1 VEATLNFLAPVLDP
15 NMTFSDIFLT
25 GAWDHIFFPIA
36 FGLLYL
42 CDLSKIPKRF
52 WLLLT
57 PFATFTL
64 IPNLNVVANI
74 FFDKWIIHEAPG
86 FFNFFGVDNWVEF
99 GRLDEDRLVIGFIEY
114 LHEQLTFNTLFPAV
128 ILRHLLKR
136 RRS

>member
-1 VEATLNFLAPVLDP
+1 MEATLNFLAPVLDP

-57 PFATFTL
+57 PFAML
-64 IPNLNVVANI
+64 AQIANLNVIANI
-74 FFDKWIIHEAPG
+74 FLDTWVLHAAPG
-86 FFNFFGVDNWVEF
+86 FFNFFGAENWAEF
-99 GRLDEDRLVIGFIEY
+99 NRLEEQRLVGGFIGFLSEF
-114 LHEQLTFNTLFPAV
+114 LTFYTLFPAV
-128 ILRHLLKR
+128 ILSHLLKR
-136 RRS
+136 KRS